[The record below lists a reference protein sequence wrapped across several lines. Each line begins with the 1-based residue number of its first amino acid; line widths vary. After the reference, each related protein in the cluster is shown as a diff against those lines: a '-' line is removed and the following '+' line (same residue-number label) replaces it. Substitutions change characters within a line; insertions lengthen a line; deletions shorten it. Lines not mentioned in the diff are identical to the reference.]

1 MSDFAPTE
9 ARLQVTLSKYPG
21 FPRDPAALVRLIK
34 HLYKEIHDEA
44 NAVMK
49 PYGLNHPEYNI
60 LMMMYGSPDN
70 ALNPS
75 QLADAAGEK
84 SANVTRLTT
93 QLAEK
98 GYIARAS
105 SEDDRRKVTLSLTPA
120 GVSLI
125 ESFLPDIVTLLFRQ
139 TRKLDA
145 TEQAQLEALL
155 KKMLAGY
162 GE

>member
-9 ARLQVTLSKYPG
+9 ARLQVTRSKYPG

-60 LMMMYGSPDN
+60 LMMMYGSPEN

-93 QLAEK
+93 QLCEK

-105 SEDDRRKVTLSLTPA
+105 SEDDRRKVTLTLTPEGIA
-120 GVSLI
+120 LI
-125 ESFLPDIVTLLFRQ
+125 ESFLPDIVSLLFRQ

-145 TEQAQLEALL
+145 TEQAQLEVLL